1 MLQDINLDFKLENL
15 EIYLARNQNFFWM
28 EIMFDIGET
37 NDGE

>member
-15 EIYLARNQNFFWM
+15 EIYLAKNQKEIWK
-28 EIMFDIGET
+28 EIMLDIGET